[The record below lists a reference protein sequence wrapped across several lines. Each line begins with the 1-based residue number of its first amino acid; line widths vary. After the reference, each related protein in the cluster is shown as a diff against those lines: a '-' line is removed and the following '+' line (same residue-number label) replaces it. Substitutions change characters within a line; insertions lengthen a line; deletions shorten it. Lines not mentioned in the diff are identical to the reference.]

1 MDKESKRVLMAFHV
15 EEDVRDLLKD
25 SAEGSGVSVSEVV
38 RKLVYEF
45 LELPTRDVV
54 RRVRA

>member
-1 MDKESKRVLMAFHV
+1 MDKESAKILVAFQV

-25 SAEGSGVSVSEVV
+25 SAEERGVSVSEVI
-38 RKLVYEF
+38 RKLVYDF

>member
-1 MDKESKRVLMAFHV
+1 MDKESNRVLMAFHV
-15 EEDVRDLLKD
+15 EEDVRDLLKE
-25 SAEGSGVSVSEVV
+25 SAEGSGVSVSEVI